1 MKWDA
6 EVFISYARGL
16 EICFSPSVFHITV
29 VLVLHICCNYT
40 TLGASEELELLMY
53 TFLGATG
60 GGDEGGLKKY

>member
-1 MKWDA
+1 M
-6 EVFISYARGL
+6 
-16 EICFSPSVFHITV
+16 

-60 GGDEGGLKKY
+60 GGGGGEGGLKKY